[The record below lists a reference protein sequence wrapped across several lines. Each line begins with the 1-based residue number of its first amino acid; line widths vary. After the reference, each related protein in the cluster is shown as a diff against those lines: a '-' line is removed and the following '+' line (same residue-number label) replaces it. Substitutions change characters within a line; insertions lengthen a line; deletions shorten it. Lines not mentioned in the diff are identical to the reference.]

1 MHRPAFEQ
9 VTLPRLRFEPCPPGT
24 AWAGTACAVGGWHFQ
39 GNRSRQK
46 AAVWP
51 GFCLLSSPCTLG
63 MMCIRAFSLRGK
75 EAGKALRMPKAAEA
89 LTRSGFAESDGFG
102 KMHKNKAD
110 YKRGIGEFFETL
122 LTNLTQHGTM

>member
-1 MHRPAFEQ
+1 
-9 VTLPRLRFEPCPPGT
+9 
-24 AWAGTACAVGGWHFQ
+24 
-39 GNRSRQK
+39 
-46 AAVWP
+46 
-51 GFCLLSSPCTLG
+51 
-63 MMCIRAFSLRGK
+63 MCIRAFSLRGK

-102 KMHKNKAD
+102 KMHKNNMD